1 MNKLCL
7 TKTWRKKIIFTLQ
20 DKLEKTLF
28 GISVHGYGAE
38 AVIWSILEKNSKK
51 KNSKKNIYT
60 GKFYGNFTRF
70 FCAKVF
76 VVTFVKK
83 KVVRAKKGKIEFV
96 PENAD
101 ILSKR
106 HNNNICTFWEKR
118 DFLHSFFL
126 ENLGFRVKTNLKNG
140 NLPKPIH
147 WAFFCINT
155 KLWLFKIQDLFL
167 ELSKK
172 CGQKVRSKNYKKTV
186 ILLIKSYIVWK
197 IQYEKSII
205 KTFWQKKIVWKSLI
219 EKIKLW
225 KILSAKTVA

>member
-1 MNKLCL
+1 MVILRDFSAQKFLSWHLWKKKLFALKKVKLNLFQKML
-7 TKTWRKKIIFTLQ
+7 TFCQNDITIIF
-20 DKLEKTLF
+20 
-28 GISVHGYGAE
+28 VHFE
-38 AVIWSILEKNSKK
+38 
-51 KNSKKNIYT
+51 
-60 GKFYGNFTRF
+60 
-70 FCAKVF
+70 
-76 VVTFVKK
+76 
-83 KVVRAKKGKIEFV
+83 KKGIFYIV
-96 PENAD
+96 
-101 ILSKR
+101 
-106 HNNNICTFWEKR
+106 
-118 DFLHSFFL
+118 FFL
-126 ENLGFRVKTNLKNG
+126 ETLGFRVKTNLKNG

-219 EKIKLW
+219 EKIKIW
-225 KILSAKTVA
+225 KILIAKIID